1 MGFALFSAQWH
12 LHNFWLGS
20 SISFFFTSAPNA
32 FDVLSNHVGF
42 VIVCSASCHPT
53 INDDGL
59 VNTTVV
65 VHDLCITNMLLSLYL
80 PDISPIE
87 KSSKKKGAR
96 MGSQLRV
103 SK

>member
-1 MGFALFSAQWH
+1 M
-12 LHNFWLGS
+12 
-20 SISFFFTSAPNA
+20 PNA
-32 FDVLSNHVGF
+32 FDVVLSNHVGF
-42 VIVCSASCHPT
+42 VIVCSASYHPT

-87 KSSKKKGAR
+87 KSSKKKGVR
-96 MGSQLRV
+96 MGNQLRV
-103 SK
+103 SR